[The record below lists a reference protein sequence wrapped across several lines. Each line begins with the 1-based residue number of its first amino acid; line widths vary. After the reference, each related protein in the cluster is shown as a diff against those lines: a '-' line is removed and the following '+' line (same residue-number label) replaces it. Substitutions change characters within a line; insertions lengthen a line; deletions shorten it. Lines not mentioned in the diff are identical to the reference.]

1 MFYDAQRKFN
11 NKFFKIG
18 EVTEDLGIK
27 LISNKGYDVVIKG
40 YEHF

>member
-1 MFYDAQRKFN
+1 MPKDKFD

-18 EVTEDLGIK
+18 EVTEDLEIK
-27 LISNKGYDVVIKG
+27 LISHKGYDVDIRG

>member
-1 MFYDAQRKFN
+1 MPKDKFN

-18 EVTEDLGIK
+18 EVTEDLEIK
-27 LISNKGYDVVIKG
+27 LISDKGYDVAIRG